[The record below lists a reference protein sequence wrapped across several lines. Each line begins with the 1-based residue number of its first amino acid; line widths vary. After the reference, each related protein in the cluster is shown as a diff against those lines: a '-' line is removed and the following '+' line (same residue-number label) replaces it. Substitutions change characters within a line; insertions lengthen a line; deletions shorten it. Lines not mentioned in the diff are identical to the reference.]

1 MHALIETDE
10 KRQVTSAQLAQFLG
24 LEKSSISRM
33 IAKLLQAGEWQES
46 IVEEDARVKYFKLT
60 EKGQE
65 TVAQIHDFGKMQV
78 NAALQYLNPGLQ
90 QFVAQ
95 GWQA

>member
-33 IAKLLQAGEWQES
+33 IAKLLQAGE
-46 IVEEDARVKYFKLT
+46 
-60 EKGQE
+60 
-65 TVAQIHDFGKMQV
+65 
-78 NAALQYLNPGLQ
+78 
-90 QFVAQ
+90 
-95 GWQA
+95 